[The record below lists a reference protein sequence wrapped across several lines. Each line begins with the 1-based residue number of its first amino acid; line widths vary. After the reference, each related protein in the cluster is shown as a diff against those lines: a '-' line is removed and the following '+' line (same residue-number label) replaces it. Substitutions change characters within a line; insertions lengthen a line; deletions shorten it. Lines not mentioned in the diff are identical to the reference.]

1 MAHEFSRRSVLGAAA
16 AALAAPAMVVA
27 ADGAK
32 PAAAKS
38 KGKLTNESLG
48 ALLKAMGIE
57 AKQTETRFDF
67 DFKSV
72 VDEDEWVFS
81 MSSVLS
87 KDGASIWIMAWLDE
101 LPKSPADVPR
111 TALLRLLSDNDK
123 LGQGTFFAYI
133 ATNRRFVLQRVIGN
147 DNMTTASFR
156 AALDGLGANVAD
168 TYAHWSVE
176 NWNSTAQPDP
186 ASVPKSGEQVQK
198 GSSPQ
203 APGKTAKPVQQADNV
218 KKLKDSAKK

>member
-1 MAHEFSRRSVLGAAA
+1 MAQEFSRRSVLGAAA

-32 PAAAKS
+32 PAAAK
-38 KGKLTNESLG
+38 GKLSSESLG

-87 KDGASIWIMAWLDE
+87 KDGSSVWIMAWLDE

-133 ATNRRFVLQRVIGN
+133 ATNRRFVLQRVIAN

-168 TYAHWSVE
+168 SYAHWSVE
-176 NWNSTAQPDP
+176 NWNNTAQPDP
-186 ASVPKSGEQVQK
+186 ASVPKSGEQVKK

-203 APGKTAKPVQQADNV
+203 APGKTTKPVQQADNV

>member
-1 MAHEFSRRSVLGAAA
+1 MSHEWSRRSVLGAAA
-16 AALAAPAMVVA
+16 AALAAPAIIVA
-27 ADGAK
+27 ADQAK
-32 PAAAKS
+32 PAS
-38 KGKLTNESLG
+38 RGRLTDESLG

-57 AKQTETRFDF
+57 AKIEQTRYDF
-67 DFKSV
+67 DFKTV

-87 KDGASIWIMAWLDE
+87 KDGSSVWIMAWLDE

-133 ATNRRFVLQRVIGN
+133 ASNRRFVLQRVIPN
-147 DNMTTASFR
+147 ENMTTASFR
-156 AALDGLGANVAD
+156 AALDVLGANVAD
-168 TYAHWSVE
+168 TYAHWSVA
-176 NWNSTAQPDP
+176 NWNNANQTDP
-186 ASVPKSGEQVQK
+186 ATAAKTGQPMK

-203 APGKTAKPVQQADNV
+203 PGAKAAKATQEAVNEP
-218 KKLKDSAKK
+218 KLKNSSKK